1 MAEKEIL
8 LLKDQIEKLYQ
19 KKFELEAWKS
29 STLILIERIFG
40 KDDLKLKMINSL
52 KYDYSSWNMRNT
64 AATGK
69 TSNIDPVLM
78 QAEEIMQAAIAEL
91 QTIGLPV
98 NIKEKHKLLELL
110 SEELTGKHF
119 KELELLIKNDD
130 TDKEAKIAEIL
141 NSLNKEKLVSILV
154 KLLTD

>member
-141 NSLNKEKLVSILV
+141 NSLDKEKLVSILV